1 MTFRVLIIGGT
12 GQVGTAVVRALVDQ
26 PSCTEI
32 VMVNRRT
39 VSAGFGPRV
48 LDTADA
54 SLQAEV
60 PTLARSMVAKGE
72 PVFAASCVGV
82 GRGSLRWSEQ
92 HLMALEVGMVS
103 VFARGCEAAGIET
116 FALLSAVGSTPK
128 SRFRYVHVM
137 GLKEDAIR
145 KVGFRRLA
153 IFRPG
158 IIGGNAHTR
167 VTSLG

>member
-1 MTFRVLIIGGT
+1 MTATSAQSRMPDSSSGC
-12 GQVGTAVVRALVDQ
+12 R
-26 PSCTEI
+26 SCGRFLKKFGATS
-32 VMVNRRT
+32 RT
-39 VSAGFGPRV
+39 VSAGFGPRA

-60 PTLARSMVAKGE
+60 TKLARSMVAKDE

-103 VFARGCEAAGIET
+103 AFARGCEAAGIET